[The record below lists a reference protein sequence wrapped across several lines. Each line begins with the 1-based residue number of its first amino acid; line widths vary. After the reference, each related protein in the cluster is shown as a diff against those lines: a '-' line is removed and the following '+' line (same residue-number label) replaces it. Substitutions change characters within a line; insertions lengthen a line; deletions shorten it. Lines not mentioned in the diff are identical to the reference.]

1 MREQGALT
9 STERRRFN
17 ELVTVYF
24 EYDAYDPR
32 AAAGRLTVP
41 RHPPPRPATGARGAG
56 ARWVRSW
63 WRGMRRR

>member
-1 MREQGALT
+1 MSEQGALT

-32 AAAGRLTVP
+32 GAAGR
-41 RHPPPRPATGARGAG
+41 RRPPNRPASPRATGPRGGGWARG
-56 ARWVRSW
+56 W
-63 WRGMRRR
+63 WRGLRRR